1 MPTSQQAAAAP
12 KARTPS
18 RISLF
23 GPPPLIEGED
33 AAAYD
38 DLHTRVSSAVKPTD
52 FIEEMFV
59 RDIVDITWAIFRY
72 RRLQSAF
79 LSDEVSREVS
89 REVSFLD
96 ELLEATPEEELREIL
111 ITNKSNID
119 VNKIQATVI
128 VRRLD
133 TIERIE
139 HLIAIGEG
147 RRNTTLREIERH
159 RAALAQVLRESI
171 RQIEDTELKVIGP
184 PIVAAETPNQEAA

>member
-1 MPTSQQAAAAP
+1 
-12 KARTPS
+12 
-18 RISLF
+18 
-23 GPPPLIEGED
+23 
-33 AAAYD
+33 
-38 DLHTRVSSAVKPTD
+38 
-52 FIEEMFV
+52 
-59 RDIVDITWAIFRY
+59 
-72 RRLQSAF
+72 
-79 LSDEVSREVS
+79 
-89 REVSFLD
+89 
-96 ELLEATPEEELREIL
+96 
-111 ITNKSNID
+111 